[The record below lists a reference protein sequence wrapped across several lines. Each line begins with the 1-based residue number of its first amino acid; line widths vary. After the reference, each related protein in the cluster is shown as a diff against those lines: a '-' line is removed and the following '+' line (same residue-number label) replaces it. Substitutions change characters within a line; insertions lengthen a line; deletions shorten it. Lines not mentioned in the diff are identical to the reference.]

1 MPEKAPSHGSGLAG
15 VGYDPVFV
23 QAFSVV
29 RGLLHTFPRASVLP
43 TTSSPSQHPSEVCR
57 GGILSHCRD
66 RDCGCQAQGLLGGHR
81 QKTTEQDPG
90 LLRGDTGL
98 GKPGETR

>member
-15 VGYDPVFV
+15 VGYDPVFI

-29 RGLLHTFPRASVLP
+29 RGLPHASPRASFLP
-43 TTSSPSQHPSEVCR
+43 MTSSPSQHPSEVCR

-66 RDCGCQAQGLLGGHR
+66 RDGGSARLRDFQGDF
-81 QKTTEQDPG
+81 QKTAEQDPG
-90 LLRGDTGL
+90 LLRWDTGL